1 MSIEPNARRRLQL
14 VCATTRDPEL
24 LMDLRQVLEEDPMSF
39 VPSADLLRRIAVCAA
54 CTQDIARD
62 GRAGL
67 CDDHRAHWN
76 LEACMSASTSELAEQ
91 ESLQRLV
98 HGALLS
104 PDGGAQLL
112 AAFDRQRR
120 ALQLVLE
127 AHARGAVRLPD
138 SIAQTVERACTTGPR
153 FLAGG
158 PRSAQLAS
166 GRLAERIRS

>member
-24 LMDLRQVLEEDPMSF
+24 LTDLRQVLEEAPMSF
-39 VPSADLLRRIAVCAA
+39 VPSADLLREIAVCAA
-54 CTQDIARD
+54 CTQDVSRD

-67 CDDHRAHWN
+67 CDTHRSRWN
-76 LEACMSASTSELAEQ
+76 LEACMSASNSDMADQ

-138 SIAQTVERACTTGPR
+138 SIAESVERACATAPR
-153 FLAGG
+153 FLTGG
-158 PRSAQLAS
+158 LRSAQ
-166 GRLAERIRS
+166 